1 MTFARR
7 FLRPTRGG
15 ALFVFTVGA
24 ALLSCSAFKSDA
36 PIVDAARSARWSS
49 AARYLAGLGEA
60 IDPSDASQ
68 YARHRSRLADYWS
81 RVEGGNV
88 AAMKAWRER
97 ELAGAPTA
105 STTLYLFS
113 GADFL
118 NAYTL
123 FPDSDRFV
131 FAAIEDPGE
140 VPAPAELP
148 AGDRARSLDSLY
160 QSMRSIAAD
169 NYFRTGVMRA
179 QLSGNRFRGLL
190 PVFLIFQTR
199 LGLEII
205 NVRRIELTRDGEVI
219 ESAAP
224 RGYMKP
230 EEIQNA
236 LNAGSVPPDGV
247 EISFRKPGETRVRR
261 LVYLRVWISDD
272 FLAEGRP
279 EGRYLRSLGEF
290 NVMLKSASYF
300 LHRPVSREL
309 CRFLAERG
317 RVVVQDDSG
326 IPFQFYAPERWDL
339 KLYGDYRGAIPLS
352 DQLFHPSQ
360 PDLRAAYEA
369 AQARGEK
376 RPLPFDY
383 GYGALY
389 GPGRSNLLLG
399 VRR

>member
-1 MTFARR
+1 MTLARR
-7 FLRPTRGG
+7 FSLPTLRL
-15 ALFVFTVGA
+15 ALFGLTVA
-24 ALLSCSAFKSDA
+24 ALLSGCSAFTSDA
-36 PIVDAARSARWSS
+36 PVVDAARSARWSS

-60 IDPSDASQ
+60 VDAGDAAQ

-81 RVEGGNV
+81 RVESGNV
-88 AAMKAWRER
+88 AAMKVWRER
-97 ELAGAPTA
+97 ELSGAPTA

-123 FPDSDRFV
+123 FPDSDLFV

-148 AGDRARSLDSLY
+148 AGDRARSLESLY

-190 PVFLIFQTR
+190 PVFLIFQAR
-199 LGLEII
+199 LGLEIV
-205 NVRRIELTRDGEVI
+205 NVRRIELTRDGVI
-219 ESAAP
+219 VESPAP

-236 LNAGSVPPDGV
+236 LNAGGAPPDGV
-247 EISFRKPGETRVRR
+247 EVSFRKPGETRVRR
-261 LVYLRVWISDD
+261 LVYLRLWISDD

-309 CRFLAERG
+309 CRFLAETG

-326 IPFQFYAPERWDL
+326 VPFQYYAPERWKL
-339 KLYGDYRGAIPLS
+339 RLYGDYRGAIPLT
-352 DQLFHPSQ
+352 DQPFHPGQ
-360 PDLRAAYEA
+360 PDLRAAYA
-369 AQARGEK
+369 AAEARGEK
-376 RPLPFDY
+376 RALPFDY

-389 GPGRSNLLLG
+389 GPGRSNLVLG